1 MQEIWSRALEDLRA
15 TTDRPAFESWL
26 SPIQLVE
33 ERDGQLDLG
42 VPDPYF
48 LDYVTSNHYDQICG
62 SVHRAAQRPM
72 QVRLLVADPSLVAPE
87 GSGQASNSDH
97 SNGQQP
103 QTALDFGLPGFE
115 VAPPAQTH
123 RDHLVRSLDFGSF
136 VVGQPNQLAHG
147 AAQAVAESDPP
158 TFNPLFL
165 YGGVGIGKTH
175 LLHAI
180 GHEVRK
186 RHPQRRILYVA
197 AASFIDDFLNAIRS
211 KDPDERSRLRDRY
224 RSVDLLLIDD
234 VQFLQGKK
242 KTQEE
247 FFHTFNALH
256 QAGKQIVLA
265 SDRFPS
271 ELSDFQDRLR
281 SRFAWGL
288 VAEIDA
294 PDRDMRVAILN
305 RKASAQGMNLP
316 MDVIHYLADHLRNNV
331 RELEGALHKLAL
343 HARISQRELNLSLAR
358 EVMGPVI
365 ELPSQRLTIDAI
377 QRATAKHFS
386 LKLTDLKGS
395 KRHKAVVTPRMIAM
409 ALARKHTESSY
420 PEIGRMFGGRDHS
433 TVISACKRVK
443 WWLSSEPRV
452 QTDVQA
458 IEEMLGR

>member
-26 SPIQLVE
+26 SPIQLVGE
-33 ERDGQLDLG
+33 HDDQLDLG

-48 LDYVTSNHYDQICG
+48 LDYVTSNLFDRICR
-62 SVHRAAQRPM
+62 SVDRVAHRPM
-72 QVRLLVADPSLVAPE
+72 QVRLLVADPSLMAPE
-87 GSGQASNSDH
+87 PPTPQATASH
-97 SNGQQP
+97 RPHPP
-103 QTALDFGLPGFE
+103 QVSLDFGDAGD
-115 VAPPAQTH
+115 AIPPSRP
-123 RDHLVRSLDFGSF
+123 RDRDYLVRSLDFGSF

-180 GHEVRK
+180 GHEVRQ
-186 RHPQRRILYVA
+186 RHPERRILYVA

-211 KDPDERSRLRDRY
+211 KDPDDRSRLRDRY
-224 RSVDLLLIDD
+224 RSVDLLLVDD

-294 PDRDMRVAILN
+294 PDRDMRVAILH
-305 RKASAQGMNLP
+305 RKAAAQGMNLS

-343 HARISQRELNLSLAR
+343 HARISQRELDLTLAR

-377 QRATAKHFS
+377 QRTTAKHFL
-386 LKLTDLKGS
+386 LKLTDLKGN

-420 PEIGRMFGGRDHS
+420 PEIGRLFGGRDHS

-443 WWLSSEPRV
+443 WWLSSDSRV
-452 QTDVQA
+452 QADVQA
-458 IEEMLGR
+458 IEELLGR

>member
-26 SPIQLVE
+26 SPIQLVGE
-33 ERDGQLDLG
+33 HEGQLDLG

-48 LDYVTSNHYDQICG
+48 LDYVTSNLFDRICS
-62 SVHRAAQRPM
+62 SVHRVAQRPM
-72 QVRLLVADPSLVAPE
+72 QVRLLVADPSLMTPE
-87 GSGQASNSDH
+87 RPTHQAQP
-97 SNGQQP
+97 QQP
-103 QTALDFGLPGFE
+103 QQPQVSLDFGDTSYELSPSR
-115 VAPPAQTH
+115 PRD

-180 GHEVRK
+180 GHEVRQ
-186 RHPQRRILYVA
+186 RHPERRILYVA

-211 KDPDERSRLRDRY
+211 KDPDDRSRLRDRY
-224 RSVDLLLIDD
+224 RSVDLLLVDD

-271 ELSDFQDRLR
+271 ELSEFQDRLR

-294 PDRDMRVAILN
+294 PDRDMRVAILH
-305 RKASAQGMNLP
+305 RKATAQGMNLP

-343 HARISQRELNLSLAR
+343 HARISQRELDLTLAR

-377 QRATAKHFS
+377 QRTTAKHFS

-420 PEIGRMFGGRDHS
+420 PEIGRLFGGRDHS

-443 WWLSSEPRV
+443 WWLSSDSRV

-458 IEEMLGR
+458 IEELLGR

>member
-1 MQEIWSRALEDLRA
+1 MQEIWSMALEDLRA
-15 TTDRPAFESWL
+15 TTDQPAFESWL
-26 SPIQLVE
+26 SPIQLVG
-33 ERDGQLDLG
+33 ERNGQMELG

-48 LDYVTSNHYDQICG
+48 LDYIESNYYDVICS

-72 QVRLLVADPSLVAPE
+72 HVRLLVADPSLIAPLASPE
-87 GSGQASNSDH
+87 IVPQSPAQA
-97 SNGQQP
+97 
-103 QTALDFGLPGFE
+103 ALDFGDISYQHASSKPT
-115 VAPPAQTH
+115 PH
-123 RDHLVRSLDFGSF
+123 DHLVNDLDFATF

-180 GHEVRK
+180 GHEVRARYPHK
-186 RHPQRRILYVA
+186 RILYVA

-211 KDPDERSRLRDRY
+211 KDSDDRTRLRDRY
-224 RSVDLLLIDD
+224 RNIDLLLVDD

-294 PDRDMRVAILN
+294 PDRDMRVAILH
-305 RKASAQGMNLP
+305 RKATARGMNLS

-331 RELEGALHKLAL
+331 RELEGALNKLAL
-343 HARISQRELNLSLAR
+343 HARISQRKLDLNLAR

-395 KRHKAVVTPRMIAM
+395 KRYKAVVVPRMIAM

-443 WWLSSEPRV
+443 WWLSIDPRV
-452 QTDVQA
+452 PTDVQA
-458 IEEMLGR
+458 IEELLGR